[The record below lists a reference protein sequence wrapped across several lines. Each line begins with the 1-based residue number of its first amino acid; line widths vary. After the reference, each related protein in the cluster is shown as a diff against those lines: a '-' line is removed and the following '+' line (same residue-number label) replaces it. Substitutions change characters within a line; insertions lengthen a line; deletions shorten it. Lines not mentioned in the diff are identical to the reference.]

1 MQILLPLVL
10 KEFGLLSESINDV
23 FIAIKLF
30 FSVNLS
36 ITRNEHHKRQKL
48 RDNFQHRIQLLRH
61 YLHTKIV

>member
-10 KEFGLLSESINDV
+10 KEFGLLSESFNV

-48 RDNFQHRIQLLRH
+48 RDTFQHRIQLLRH